1 MKLANIFSA
10 FDGMSCGQIALNR
23 LGIQYENYFTSE
35 IDKYAIKVTQSNY
48 PNTIQLGDIRNIN
61 IESLPKIDLLLGG
74 SPCQGF
80 SFAGK
85 QLNFNDD
92 RSKLFFEFVRLL
104 KELKPKYF
112 LLENVVMKKEYQN
125 IITKYLGVPPIMI
138 NSSLVSAQNR
148 KRLYWTNIKNV
159 SQPKDKGIILQD
171 ILEDNIPCNI
181 SLNNKCIPKEITS
194 KYIDPYNKKC
204 INGEKSTTLRTN
216 NSNGNMWVGVD
227 LVFSSNGLCHFGN
240 ADIKGNNEYIKRVYH
255 PAGKSP
261 TLTTMQGGNRQSKIV
276 FLKGIGNQESE
287 KSRDFR
293 QGYRIYSTIGK
304 SATLT
309 ATAKGKGGFSELYGN
324 EIDNKISYRKLT
336 PLECERL
343 QTVPDNYTNQ
353 GVSNFQRYKML
364 GNGWTVD
371 IIVHI
376 LSFIFKQEQLKES
389 GFQFNI
395 FK

>member
-23 LGIQYENYFTSE
+23 LDVQYENYFASE

-159 SQPKDKGIILQD
+159 SQPKDKGIILQN
-171 ILEDNIPCNI
+171 ILEDNIPSDMI
-181 SLNNKCIPKEITS
+181 LNNKCIPRR
-194 KYIDPYNKKC
+194 D
-204 INGEKSTTLRTN
+204 KS
-216 NSNGNMWVGVD
+216 

-255 PAGKSP
+255 PSGKSP
-261 TLTTMQGGNRQSKIV
+261 TLTTMQGGNTQPKIV
-276 FLKGIGNQESE
+276 FLKGIGNKESY

-293 QGYRIYSTIGK
+293 QGYRIYSITGK

-353 GVSNFQRYKML
+353 GISNSQRYKML

-371 IIVHI
+371 VIAHI
-376 LSFIFKQEQLKES
+376 LSFIFKQDQVKES